1 LPETG
6 FFHKKLAQLRWSLTP
21 ASVKEK
27 QLEDIK
33 DYLRQ
38 WPETAA
44 LLTLAAQKNIP
55 VCFDAGLIG
64 TRTTGVFVRSTA
76 PGKTRICLQPLRPP
90 EQVAPTLIHELRHM
104 WQMEVLGIGAEDF
117 RGEYSRP
124 QAKLITTRIK
134 EADAYAF
141 THMIVTRM
149 NRAAAH
155 LAEAADMAKN
165 LADLNPAKSLSPQ
178 DIRKINDHFREKTK
192 NDAQE
197 DLDNI
202 RTRFLAELE
211 DLDGYDR
218 SGLRKYHAL
227 YTTPRMAPKKKPAAA
242 ADKYHL
248 QNLRKILRAGITAD
262 APDYMAG
269 VSDFNLAREVMKPVN
284 DDVIKTMRLMSRFE
298 RAAAKG
304 KLTEIESKAS
314 RKTIDAHVRAVMAAG
329 QKKKLKKP
337 QF

>member
-1 LPETG
+1 MNL
-6 FFHKKLAQLRWSLTP
+6 FRKKLAQLRWAITP
-21 ASVKEK
+21 ASAKEK
-27 QLEDIK
+27 KLEEIK

-44 LLTLAAQKNIP
+44 LLALAEEKNIP
-55 VCFDAGLIG
+55 IGFDAGLIG
-64 TRTTGVFVRSTA
+64 ARTTGVFVRSTA
-76 PGKTRICLQPLRPP
+76 PGKTRIRLQPLRPP

-104 WQMEVLGIGAEDF
+104 WQMEVLGIGANDF

-124 QAKLITTRIK
+124 QTKLLTTRIK

-149 NRAAAH
+149 NRAGGY

-165 LADLNPAKSLSPQ
+165 LADLNPTKSLSPQ
-178 DIRKINDHFREKTK
+178 DIKKINDHFREKTK
-192 NDAQE
+192 NDAKKDVQ
-197 DLDNI
+197 NI
-202 RTRFLAELE
+202 RDRFLAELQ

-227 YTTPRMAPKKKPAAA
+227 YTTPRFTPRKKSAT
-242 ADKYHL
+242 DTEKYAL
-248 QNLRKILRAGITAD
+248 QNLRKILRAGIGPD
-262 APDYMAG
+262 APDYMADM
-269 VSDFNLAREVMKPVN
+269 SDFALARKVMTPIN
-284 DDVIKTMRLMSRFE
+284 DDVIKAMRLMTQFE

-304 KLTEIESKAS
+304 GLTAAENKAS
-314 RKTIDAHVRAVMAAG
+314 RETIDAHIRAIMAAK
-329 QKKKLKKP
+329 QKKKLEKP